1 VVKVV
6 FPRLGRL
13 PAPPALVVIPLVE
26 AFEVRCGGRM
36 PTLELVVSRG
46 K

>member
-1 VVKVV
+1 V

-13 PAPPALVVIPLVE
+13 LAPPALVVIPLVE
-26 AFEVRCGGRM
+26 AFEVGCGGRM
-36 PTLELVVSRG
+36 PALELVVSRG